1 MAQAPLS
8 PGPAAV
14 GGADAYGELGLRARV
29 KRTVLGV
36 ARRAGVGALARRA
49 NGRRLLVVCYHGV
62 RADAAADRHWLLV
75 PQRAFARQIEYLAA
89 HYRCLALDD
98 AFAELQEGR
107 LQRPTV
113 CVTFDDGYLNNRTE
127 ALPVLERFRVP
138 AVVYLPSGL
147 IDRGELPWPTRLELA
162 FRDTPARTV
171 DLSRLGLGVQQ
182 LATAADR
189 GRAGRAAVLAL
200 KQLSDDAATERLAEL
215 RALLG
220 ESTTAR
226 GPSWQMMTWDD
237 VRAVG
242 RGGLVRFG
250 AHTVEHRILSRL
262 GDADVEREIG
272 DSVRAVGAATTAL
285 SRTFAYP
292 NGRAIDFDARAQ
304 AAARRAGCIA
314 AVSTIEGLNDA
325 AVDSYA
331 LRRLSVGQH
340 MALDEFALRAA
351 GASPAAPTPLALSG
365 PPPRPAAARAPA
377 PGAGASP

>member
-1 MAQAPLS
+1 VAAA
-8 PGPAAV
+8 GP
-14 GGADAYGELGLRARV
+14 DAYGQLGLRARV

-89 HYRCLALDD
+89 CYRCLPLDE
-98 AFAELQEGR
+98 AFGELQEGR
-107 LQRPTV
+107 LQGPTA

-162 FRDTPARTV
+162 FRDTPAGTV
-171 DLSRLGLGVQQ
+171 DLSRLGLGAQR
-182 LATAADR
+182 LGTAADR
-189 GRAGRAAVLAL
+189 ARVGREAVLAL
-200 KQLSDDAATERLAEL
+200 KQLSDDAATERLDEL

-226 GPSWQMMTWDD
+226 GPSWQMMTWHD

-242 RGGLVRFG
+242 RGGLVTFG

-272 DSVRAVGAATTAL
+272 DSVRAVGAATSAL

-292 NGRAIDFDARAQ
+292 NGRVIDFDARAQ
-304 AAARRAGCIA
+304 GAARRAGCIA

-351 GASPAAPTPLALSG
+351 GALPAAPTPLALSG